1 MKIKPR
7 TYYKRYY
14 DKDNY
19 DILYTD
25 NELVYVIAEKYK
37 DLPTY
42 KLDKIVS
49 YFTIKAWQRNIEHN
63 TVNVE
68 EIGKAD
74 LFLELL

>member
-25 NELVYVIAEKYK
+25 NEWVYCIAYEHNGKLIKYDNRIK
-37 DLPTY
+37 WETIREYQVYINSNDY
-42 KLDKIVS
+42 KL
-49 YFTIKAWQRNIEHN
+49 
-63 TVNVE
+63 E
-68 EIGKAD
+68 EISKED